1 VDTLGAMGVIRDVW
15 VFDKNN
21 AWAVGEIYLNDST
34 GKPDMS
40 KPYNAAHWD
49 GNKWELKRIL
59 FYTFCGQQDKN
70 AYPASSI
77 FAFSSTDIWIAM
89 NGSEI
94 ARWNGNSQ
102 SETICTPVSI
112 KKIWGTSSSDIY
124 AVGALGEIAHFNG
137 SSWTTMTS
145 NTTVDLQD
153 IWGIDATHIWA
164 TGTNVGDGHSVVLQC
179 DGSNWTTIY
188 DSNTQPYGFGC
199 LWTNTTHFI
208 YLDGGSGLYKMTLNN
223 YNLGSEIKIGLT
235 YLRSSIH
242 GINNNDIFDVTAGG
256 EAAHYNGSSWHY
268 YLDIQAFNQSGAWF
282 TRVYPTSNFVL
293 IGGVYLTELNGFP
306 VVIRGYR

>member
-1 VDTLGAMGVIRDVW
+1 
-15 VFDKNN
+15 
-21 AWAVGEIYLNDST
+21 
-34 GKPDMS
+34 MS

-49 GNKWELKRIL
+49 GSKWTLKKITVNFRGYSI
-59 FYTFCGQQDKN
+59 TPPIQG
-70 AYPASSI
+70 I
-77 FAFSSTDIWIAM
+77 FAFSSNQIWLAGGLTIFG
-89 NGSEI
+89 NGTN
-94 ARWNGNSQ
+94 W
-102 SETICTPVSI
+102 TPYDVRLVTGFDTLDCE
-112 KKIWGTSSSDIY
+112 KGWGSNSSSMFF
-124 AVGALGEIAHFNG
+124 VGRRGSIAHFNG
-137 SSWTTMTS
+137 SSWTTMPS
-145 NTTVDLQD
+145 STTVDLQD
-153 IWGIDATHIWA
+153 IWGIDATHIWV

-208 YLDGGSGLYKMTLNN
+208 YLDGGSGLYKMTLDN

-293 IGGVYLTELNGFP
+293 IGGWYLMELNGFP